1 MDNQQKVEIKEIIEK
16 EIAKTNQKILG
27 YKDMSEPISP
37 ENSIGRVS
45 RMDAINNK
53 SVVEAALREAEQ
65 KLNGLKNALHRL
77 DDEGFGICNRCKAPI
92 PVKRII
98 LMPQSRYC
106 VRCAR

>member
-1 MDNQQKVEIKEIIEK
+1 MNNQQKEELKSIIEQQ
-16 EIAKTNQKILG
+16 IQKTEKKIKG
-27 YKDMSEPISP
+27 YREMSQPIGP

-53 SVVEAALREAEQ
+53 SVVEAALRKAEQ

-77 DDEGFGICNRCKAPI
+77 DDEGFGICQRCLEPI
-92 PVKRII
+92 PAKRIV

>member
-1 MDNQQKVEIKEIIEK
+1 MDSQQKAELKAIIE
-16 EIAKTNQKILG
+16 EQILKTEKKILG
-27 YKDMSEPISP
+27 YQEMSQPIGP

-53 SVVEAALREAEQ
+53 SVVEAALRKAEE
-65 KLNGLKNALHRL
+65 KLDGLKNALHRL
-77 DDEGFGICNRCKAPI
+77 DDEGFGICKRCQEPI
-92 PVKRII
+92 PPKRII